1 VGITLG
7 YKIEHKEV
15 IIEVPILADR
25 HFMIIQN
32 MLLIE
37 DGSNVFQRKVFD
49 TVGGKKHKLL
59 MS

>member
-1 VGITLG
+1 MGITLG
-7 YKIEHKEV
+7 YKIEQKEV
-15 IIEVPILADR
+15 IIEVPILADL

-32 MLLIE
+32 MLLME

-49 TVGGKKHKLL
+49 TVGCKKHKLL